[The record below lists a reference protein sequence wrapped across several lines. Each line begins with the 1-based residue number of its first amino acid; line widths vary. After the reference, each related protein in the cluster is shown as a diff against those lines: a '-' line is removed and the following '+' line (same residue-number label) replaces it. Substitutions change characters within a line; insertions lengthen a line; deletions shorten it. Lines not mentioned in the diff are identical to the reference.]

1 MERMILL
8 SLAAALVVA
17 PVTPFTVECI
27 NGNCTEKESS
37 DVPMFNLAS
46 IFPFFGPVDFDANRD
61 SAPSDTALV
70 PAESNDTNPS
80 GGIVSIRI
88 MRVFSVPNV
97 DDADQPMGDIDQT
110 PSEVRPSLL
119 LQKMFDSILADIGL
133 LDLSNRNLTSA
144 EVYSALAERN
154 AEGRPVKTLILSNSR
169 VHPMD
174 AGTFA
179 VAEGTINT
187 LIMANSSVNLDAL
200 RGLTNLKVL
209 NLSNN
214 NLTTFPW
221 YGLMADTLEV
231 LDLSDNLFVEIR
243 PELSTLKALRELYLS
258 NNKIMSVE
266 EAPLNLLPNLE
277 VLDLSHNVLVNGNFA
292 SLKKLSQLNLDWNFM
307 RLMNTN
313 AQLPSQPLTLKL
325 ASNPWR
331 CDCGLLNVRDNN
343 EILDMDQ
350 VMCANHVSYSLC
362 EECPREFLPN
372 MQSPDAKALAEL
384 TKDSIQHLDCFDLGE
399 FYEGISRLREQEPE
413 KLAQDMC
420 LLVFSVIVFIIA
432 MSLLITKCC
441 CKKTPSRKFW
451 LRVHQI
457 PHLEKMGKPQEVPY
471 IKIDEPR
478 VKA

>member
-350 VMCANHVSYSLC
+350 VMCLKQSYDYS
-362 EECPREFLPN
+362 
-372 MQSPDAKALAEL
+372 QSPDKWLVSNL
-384 TKDSIQHLDCFDLGE
+384 TKDSIGHRGCDDVPEL
-399 FYEGISRLREQEPE
+399 YNYISNKCLTQNQI
-413 KLAQDMC
+413 AQD
-420 LLVFSVIVFIIA
+420 LLLMTAMFLFLIVCMYTFNKI
-432 MSLLITKCC
+432 CFP
-441 CKKTPSRKFW
+441 KTVSKGKVWIRA
-451 LRVHQI
+451 QEI
-457 PHLEKMGKPQEVPY
+457 PKWSFDKLGKQHEVPY
-471 IKIDEPR
+471 IQVEKSP
-478 VKA
+478 VKT